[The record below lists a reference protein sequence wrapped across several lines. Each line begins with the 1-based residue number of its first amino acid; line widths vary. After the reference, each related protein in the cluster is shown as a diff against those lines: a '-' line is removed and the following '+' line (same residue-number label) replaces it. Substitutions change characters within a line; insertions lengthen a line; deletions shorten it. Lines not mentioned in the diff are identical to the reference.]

1 MPGAINRMETGTL
14 SDYWLVL
21 YSHKKTILLMGLMA
35 AAFAYV
41 LSMLLPPVY
50 EAKSA
55 FYLPYQPN
63 IDRSTD
69 SSSALGPSALL
80 PLPEEKS
87 SGVNVGILQSKDIA
101 RAVQAKFP
109 SKPLKFFSKNVDF
122 KVGQG
127 FAIEVYVRD
136 RDPELAAQIANAFPV
151 AFDEFQS
158 KALAQRS
165 LAAER
170 ALRTQLEQ
178 VNREL
183 SEVRRRI
190 QAYKEQNSIV
200 SSAEETE
207 RLDLAKTFEQEL
219 KVTRANVAATK
230 ERIKK
235 IEQQL
240 ADEKDAYKPNEEV
253 VTNPQIEA
261 LKQTITTLEINLAR
275 PSAELKP
282 GYGRV
287 KELQTELAA
296 AKQALNTEISRLIN
310 SRSKQV
316 GSVHETLRTQLIE
329 KTNELKYLEAKLDA
343 LEATLGDLNDNM
355 RTLMPKL
362 IGLETRLNEKRNLE
376 EQQAQLEKT
385 LRSVNLGNQS
395 PQSIIVI
402 LERAFPPERP
412 AFPIPVLNVLVAGIF
427 GLIVG
432 AYYVLF
438 LDYLRKLKRQKI
450 AAGMDVTPLQ
460 DAQP

>member
-1 MPGAINRMETGTL
+1 MEPGTL
-14 SDYWLVL
+14 SDYWLAL
-21 YSHKKTILLMGLMA
+21 YSHKKTILLTGLMA
-35 AAFAYV
+35 GAFAYV
-41 LSMLLPPVY
+41 LSVLLPPVY

-55 FYLPYQPN
+55 FYLPYQPSM
-63 IDRSTD
+63 DRSGD
-69 SSSALGPSALL
+69 SSRALVPSALL

-109 SKPLKFFSKNVDF
+109 GKPLKFFSKNVDF

-136 RDPELAAQIANAFPV
+136 RDPALAAQIANAFPV

-158 KALAQRS
+158 KALTQRS
-165 LAAER
+165 LGAER

-183 SEVRRRI
+183 SEGRRGI

-200 SSAEETE
+200 SSAEEAE

-240 ADEKDAYKPNEEV
+240 ADEKETYTPNEEV
-253 VTNPQIEA
+253 VTNPRIEA

-275 PSAELKP
+275 PSAELRP

-296 AKQALNTEISRLIN
+296 AKLALNAEVSRLIN

-316 GSVHETLRTQLIE
+316 GSVHEALRTQLIE

-343 LEATLGDLNDNM
+343 LGATLSDLNSNM

-362 IGLETRLNEKRNLE
+362 IGLETRQNEKRNLE
-376 EQQAQLEKT
+376 EQQAQIEKT
-385 LRSVNLGNQS
+385 LRNVTLGNQF
-395 PQSIIVI
+395 PQSTIVV
-402 LERAFPPERP
+402 LEHAFPPERP
-412 AFPIPVLNVLVAGIF
+412 AFPIPVLNVLVASIF

-438 LDYLRKLKRQKI
+438 LDYLQKLKYHKVRKQ
-450 AAGMDVTPLQ
+450 MDVSPLKDLQ
-460 DAQP
+460 S